1 MLIVTE
7 RGVSRE
13 MLKIAPPGSGFFPAH
28 SAPSGGGTNRLRL
41 PIALKGKGLR
51 RRKYDR
57 ISLCGFA
64 NETS

>member
-13 MLKIAPPGSGFFPAH
+13 MLEIAPPGSGFFPAR
-28 SAPSGGGTNRLRL
+28 SAPSGGTNRLRL
-41 PIALKGKGLR
+41 PVALKGKGLR

-57 ISLCGFA
+57 LSLFGLA